1 MRKTNWNWS
10 KRLVIGV
17 ARGVAMGC
25 ADVVPGVSGGT
36 IAVLLGI
43 YERLLAVARD
53 VTAAGR
59 KMLRGDWHTSCQQLK
74 AVDWWLLLPLLAG
87 IGGTILLLASTI
99 ETQLME
105 RPETVKGLFC
115 GLIAASLVAALQ
127 LFNWQNSVRMVMIS
141 VSTIATFMLLGLQV
155 DPVDEPSLL
164 MTAGAAAVAICAMTL
179 PGISGAF
186 LLLIMGMYEATI
198 NIVSELRYADM
209 AVFVF
214 GAVVGLALFSSLL
227 GWLLDRAHDTVMAV
241 LVGLM
246 LGSLRVLWPWSDSV
260 DVISYHESEHLP
272 GTNLQWPETEEWL
285 SPTVAAVVSFTI
297 VMILVHLVNRKT
309 LE

>member
-1 MRKTNWNWS
+1 
-10 KRLVIGV
+10 
-17 ARGVAMGC
+17 MGC

-43 YERLLAVARD
+43 YERLLAVVRNI
-53 VTAAGR
+53 TAAGR
-59 KMLRGDWHTSCQQLK
+59 RMLRGDWRASCQQLK

-87 IGGTILLLASTI
+87 IAGTILLLASTI

-115 GLIAASLVAALQ
+115 GLIAASLVVALQ
-127 LFNWQNSVRMVMIS
+127 LFNWQNFTRMVMTSIS
-141 VSTIATFMLLGLQV
+141 AIATFMLLGLQV
-155 DPVDEPSLL
+155 GPVDDPSLL
-164 MTAGAAAVAICAMTL
+164 MIAGAAAVAICAMIL

-209 AVFVF
+209 AIFVF

-260 DVISYHESEHLP
+260 DVTSYHESEHLP
-272 GTNLQWPETEEWL
+272 GTNLQWPETQEWL
-285 SPTVAAVVSFTI
+285 APTATAVVSFAI
-297 VMILVHLVNRKT
+297 VVTLTRLVNRKT
-309 LE
+309 SK